1 MGKSY
6 HSYTV
11 SCSGTW
17 SAVLVKKLNYK
28 TFLLL
33 GMIYWLIRVV
43 TNLFIF
49 CLSSCWGF
57 RNPNTSP
64 CFPHLIS
71 LYLFKLFKKLVG
83 PKGRCITLFWM
94 NFSCPEWMNG
104 PWKKDE
110 KGLLE
115 GFMTNKTSEPCW
127 PRPQG
132 NTYEP
137 FLLHLICPSWMH
149 CLWLCGA
156 NMVI

>member
-83 PKGRCITLFWM
+83 PKGRCL
-94 NFSCPEWMNG
+94 NFIVNEFSMPWNLNEWSFERKM
-104 PWKKDE
+104 K

-115 GFMTNKTSEPCW
+115 GFIIRIHADQDLRLRVTHTN
-127 PRPQG
+127 
-132 NTYEP
+132 P
-137 FLLHLICPSWMH
+137 FFFT
-149 CLWLCGA
+149 
-156 NMVI
+156 